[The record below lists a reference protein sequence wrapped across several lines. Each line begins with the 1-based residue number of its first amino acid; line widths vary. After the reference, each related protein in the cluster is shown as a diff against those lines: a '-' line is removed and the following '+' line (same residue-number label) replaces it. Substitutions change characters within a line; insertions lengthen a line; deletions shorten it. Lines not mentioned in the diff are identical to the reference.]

1 MTHVDYPTTVDAL
14 KTVFDSI
21 VSESSINELSDVD
34 DSDTDFKPKYNPDNL
49 FRYRRST
56 IPTLTQ
62 RLRKDS
68 LATTDWKTLYEEIV
82 STIADQTTNTNNK

>member
-1 MTHVDYPTTVDAL
+1 MPQDNKRETTFTTAAHTDYPTTADALL

-56 IPTLTQ
+56 
-62 RLRKDS
+62 D
-68 LATTDWKTLYEEIV
+68 TTAEKGLSCY
-82 STIADQTTNTNNK
+82 N